1 MTTRQLVV
9 FGAVVVALTL
19 ALAWMIERRTVL
31 SLRQDLDRWGGSGGE
46 EIPPS
51 GPGEAMRPPNA
62 PLVGWDDDEGEE

>member
-31 SLRQDLDRWGGSGGE
+31 SLRQDLDRWGGGE
-46 EIPPS
+46 QIPSP
-51 GPGEAMRPPNA
+51 GPNQAMPPPNA
-62 PLVGWDDDEGEE
+62 PLVGWDDEESEE